1 MGTTASRSS
10 LNLPS
15 SCTTVRKE
23 TTTKLFTVPDYSKWA
38 RMPAGSVL
46 KFRRFSHHDGSY
58 RLKVYPAGFDEE
70 SAGYVAIFVAHEDFL
85 GARRFDPAIK
95 VLIEILD
102 VGGQRAVFDN
112 HTTRTEQTLVDYA
125 DGSKGYIRF
134 VTRTELEEASCVR
147 ADDTFTVRC
156 TLSVD
161 VKTTKKVSYA
171 SKRAGGGGHAV

>member
-1 MGTTASRSS
+1 MV
-10 LNLPS
+10 N
-15 SCTTVRKE
+15 KE

-46 KFRRFSHHDGSY
+46 KFDRFSLRDGSY

-70 SAGYVAIFVAHEDFL
+70 SVGYVAIFVTHEGFV
-85 GARRFDPAIK
+85 APWFDPAIR

-102 VGGQRAVFDN
+102 VGGPRAVFNN
-112 HTTRTEQTLVDYA
+112 HTAGSEQTLVDA
-125 DGSKGYIRF
+125 AGSKGYVRF
-134 VTRTELEEASCVR
+134 VTRTELEEAFCIR

-161 VKTTKKVSYA
+161 VKTTKKVSNV